1 MLEEIQTTLSMV
13 DVRIRV
19 ERNPV
24 EEEALHHVNIMINS
38 VITEARNDIK
48 RTSKLCSTLI
58 ECCLKSEGEFQCL
71 VLKVL
76 KYDNICSNYLY

>member
-19 ERNPV
+19 ERSPV

-48 RTSKLCSTLI
+48 RTAKLCSTLI
-58 ECCLKSEGEFQCL
+58 ESCLKSECKFQFL
-71 VLKVL
+71 ALR
-76 KYDNICSNYLY
+76 